1 MYDGDYY
8 KLMAEYG
15 IWMNTRLFTLCQS
28 IPDGDRK
35 RDLGAFFGSL
45 HATLDHIL
53 FGDRAWMARF
63 TGRDYELKP
72 MGALLFDDFAA
83 LTAARQQMDRDIL
96 EWVSDLDGAWLA
108 APLSYYSG
116 AYERD
121 FTLPAW
127 VCVTHMFNHQTHHRG
142 QATTLISQLG
152 YPPGITDLPLTPALQ
167 A

>member
-8 KLMAEYG
+8 RLMAEYG
-15 IWMNTRLFTLCQS
+15 TWMNARLFEVCQS

-63 TGRDYELKP
+63 TDRDYGLKP
-72 MGALLFDDFAA
+72 MGELLFDDFEA
-83 LTAARQQMDRDIL
+83 LTAARQEMDRDIL
-96 EWVSDLDGAWLA
+96 DWVSDLDSTWLA
-108 APLSYYSG
+108 APFSYYSG
-116 AYERD
+116 AYDRD

-142 QATTLISQLG
+142 QATTLVSQLG
-152 YPPGITDLPLTPALQ
+152 YQPGITDLPLTPALQ